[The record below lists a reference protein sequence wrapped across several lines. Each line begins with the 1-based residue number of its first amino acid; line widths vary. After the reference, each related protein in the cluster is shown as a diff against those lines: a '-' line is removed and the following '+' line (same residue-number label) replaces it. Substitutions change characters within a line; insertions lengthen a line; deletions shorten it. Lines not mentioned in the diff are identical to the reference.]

1 MGLKVNVPTKHK
13 ATLKMFNALNSYL
26 FEQEYE
32 DLKNLSTSD
41 KETLK
46 AALKVLASIIK
57 KDKKNV

>member
-1 MGLKVNVPTKHK
+1 MGIKVNIPTKYK
-13 ATLKMFNALNSYL
+13 ATLKMFNALNSYM

-32 DLKNLSTSD
+32 DLKHITASD